1 MDEKSGG
8 YRKYI
13 RISIIRELMLSYGKR
28 NINVYTVN
36 S

>member
-13 RISIIRELMLSYGKR
+13 KDSIIRELMLNYGKR
-28 NINVYTVN
+28 NTNVYTVN